1 LIETLLECV
10 AISPGQALLL
20 AGLGFFIGVDK
31 MGLRGGP
38 VIFVPFLAT
47 MFGARFTSGLIAPL
61 LLFADIL
68 AFLVYRRTW
77 DKRLALRVILW
88 TVAGIGIGVLVGGT
102 IPESLFRIILG
113 VILLVLLVIM
123 SLLEFRKSD
132 LEVPDTPL
140 LTGSIGITAGFA
152 SMLGNAA
159 GPIISLYLLAK
170 KLDKRLFLGT
180 SATIFLIV
188 NAVKLP
194 LHIFVWGSVNS
205 RSLGMDL
212 IAVPFILIGALVG
225 KPLVSLIPERAFRY
239 FIMVIALV
247 GAIRMFIV

>member
-1 LIETLLECV
+1 MIETLLERV

-20 AGLGFFIGVDK
+20 AALGFFIGVDK

-77 DKRLALRVILW
+77 DKRLAAKVILW
-88 TVAGIGIGVLVGGT
+88 TVVGIGIGVLVGGT

-113 VILLVLLVIM
+113 VILLVLLLIM
-123 SLLEFRKSD
+123 SLLEFRISD
-132 LEVPDTPL
+132 LKVPDTPL
-140 LTGSIGITAGFA
+140 LTGSIGIIAGFA

-194 LHIFVWGSVNS
+194 LHIFVWESVNT

-225 KPLVSLIPERAFRY
+225 KPLVSLIPERSFRY